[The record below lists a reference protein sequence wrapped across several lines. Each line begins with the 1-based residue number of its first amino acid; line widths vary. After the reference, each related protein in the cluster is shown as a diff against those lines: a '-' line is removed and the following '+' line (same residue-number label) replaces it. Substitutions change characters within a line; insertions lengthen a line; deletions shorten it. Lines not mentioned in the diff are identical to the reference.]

1 MFAACVGSERR
12 FQLLIRN
19 SKGISPAARRNTCRA
34 MAIQLKLKEHGNS
47 MAQEIE
53 CKVMGMKLNDFF
65 HLTARR
71 NLCFKVDLEMMVT
84 DTYWEFSP
92 SASEDLIRL
101 IRCRRCRVRDGEGF
115 EDFYDLTIKG
125 SEESSGDMVSSGS
138 EIILELRRSVEPEDI
153 DKFLNLIGA
162 TKKYTVKKERT
173 LLYNDDSEWEDSR
186 NVRIHHDKIIDGGI
200 DSQEWIEIETGRGAA
215 IEVQKTI
222 LELGINPDMVSNKST
237 LDILHQGD
245 M

>member
-1 MFAACVGSERR
+1 
-12 FQLLIRN
+12 
-19 SKGISPAARRNTCRA
+19 
-34 MAIQLKLKEHGNS
+34 

-65 HLTARR
+65 HLTALR
-71 NLCFKVDLEMMVT
+71 NLRFKIDLEMMVT
-84 DTYWEFSP
+84 DTYWLLPSP
-92 SASEDLIRL
+92 IENLIRL

-125 SEESSGDMVSSGS
+125 SEESGGDMVSSRS

-153 DKFLNLIGA
+153 DKFLTLIGA

-186 NVRIHHDKIIDGGI
+186 NVRIHHDKIIDGGL
-200 DSQEWIEIETGRGAA
+200 DSQEWIEIETGKGEA
-215 IEVQKTI
+215 IAVQKTI

-237 LDILHQGD
+237 LDIMGETI
-245 M
+245 